1 MDPQVLVHTI
11 TMGLIEGCMYSLFAI
26 GFNLAFGVMRVVN
39 VAHGQL
45 FMLGCYAAYWLT
57 LLYGFDPYFTLL
69 FIIPLFFTL
78 GVLLQKTFIS
88 KVIYSPME
96 VSLLVCFALGLVFEN
111 TALILWS
118 GDFRLTRAGAYDKLI
133 SIGPINVA
141 LPRIIAVSVSISMFV
156 FMMLLLNYTNFG
168 RAIRAVMQDI
178 TGAKLVGIPINLVYL
193 VSFGISISLAGAS
206 GGIMS
211 LIYPFNPFI
220 GYTYMLKA
228 FCISVLGGFGRIE
241 GSIVGGLIL
250 GVSESIVALCIS
262 SLLKDAVAF
271 ILMILILLLKPSG
284 IFGR

>member
-1 MDPQVLVHTI
+1 
-11 TMGLIEGCMYSLFAI
+11 
-26 GFNLAFGVMRVVN
+26 
-39 VAHGQL
+39 
-45 FMLGCYAAYWLT
+45 
-57 LLYGFDPYFTLL
+57 
-69 FIIPLFFTL
+69 
-78 GVLLQKTFIS
+78 
-88 KVIYSPME
+88 
-96 VSLLVCFALGLVFEN
+96 
-111 TALILWS
+111 
-118 GDFRLTRAGAYDKLI
+118 
-133 SIGPINVA
+133 
-141 LPRIIAVSVSISMFV
+141 
-156 FMMLLLNYTNFG
+156 
-168 RAIRAVMQDI
+168 MQDI

-220 GYTYMLKA
+220 GYTFMLKA

-262 SLLKDAVAF
+262 GLLKDAVAF